1 MLKIRCVLIRSQNA
15 MLHRNWQTFFFFPHN
30 LHLNFLKT
38 GQRMVKLKHKHVY
51 RTVCCNDQMIY
62 VSYLYPPFSVTF
74 LPSLQLHKLHL
85 TSTCFLSSGPFNP
98 VMQHFLWGACKLTFN
113 ILMTKFLYVCQIADG
128 SMNLCMFELF
138 LSVNICA
145 DTVVTSKT
153 KYLHSL

>member
-1 MLKIRCVLIRSQNA
+1 MLCCTETGTRFSFFLT
-15 MLHRNWQTFFFFPHN
+15 TFTSTFWKQANGWSN
-30 LHLNFLKT
+30 LSTNTFI
-38 GQRMVKLKHKHVY
+38 
-51 RTVCCNDQMIY
+51 VCCNDQVIY
-62 VSYLYPPFSVTF
+62 VSYLYLPFSVTF
-74 LPSLQLHKLHL
+74 LPSLQLHKQHL

-113 ILMTKFLYVCQIADG
+113 ILMTKFLYVCQTADG
-128 SMNLCMFELF
+128 SMNLCIFELF